1 MRIIAVWSE
10 SGGVGKSTMAWFIAS
25 GLAEIGHD
33 VLLLD
38 TDRQRMCVRHAA
50 AAKAH
55 GIVHPFDVVTPDD
68 EARDAG
74 VLVVDCGGGDDS
86 WLERAD
92 VVVLPTRPTRHGVDV
107 AQSFRSL
114 IPATARCI
122 DVAIVDRRHPV
133 HKALEPELVKRGF
146 QIVRLR
152 SLATELCDVGATPF
166 RHALPA
172 SRRSSLSELRAD
184 FIPIIT
190 EAAKS

>member
-1 MRIIAVWSE
+1 MKIIAVWSE
-10 SGGVGKSTMAWFIAS
+10 SGGVGKSTTAWFIAS

-50 AAKAH
+50 AAKSN
-55 GIVHPFDVVTPDD
+55 GLDHPFDVVTPDD
-68 EARDAG
+68 ESRDAG

-92 VVVLPTRPTRHGVDV
+92 VVVLPTRPTRHGIDV
-107 AQSFRSL
+107 AHTFRPL
-114 IPATARCI
+114 IPASARCI

-133 HKALEPELVKRGF
+133 HKALEPELVERGYY
-146 QIVRLR
+146 IVRLR
-152 SLATELCDVGATPF
+152 SLATELCDNGATPF

-172 SRRSSLSELRAD
+172 SRRSTLSDLRAD
-184 FIPIIT
+184 FIPIIS
-190 EAAKS
+190 EAAKA